1 VIVNALAVPAGRDPG
16 GILVNVRRLPLD
28 PPWLLVP
35 FVAGLALATASV
47 SIESWSI
54 AFTYL
59 GIALAG
65 VPTAVGIDR
74 WLERTHPRPRR

>member
-1 VIVNALAVPAGRDPG
+1 MSM
-16 GILVNVRRLPLD
+16 RRLPLD

-35 FVAGLALATASV
+35 ILAGLVLGTASV

-59 GIALAG
+59 GIALSAG
-65 VPTAVGIDR
+65 PAAIGIDR
-74 WLERTHPRPRR
+74 WLERNHPRRPRQRAS

>member
-1 VIVNALAVPAGRDPG
+1 VLG
-16 GILVNVRRLPLD
+16 
-28 PPWLLVP
+28 LL
-35 FVAGLALATASV
+35 SV

-59 GIALAG
+59 GIALG
-65 VPTAVGIDR
+65 SVPAAIGIDR